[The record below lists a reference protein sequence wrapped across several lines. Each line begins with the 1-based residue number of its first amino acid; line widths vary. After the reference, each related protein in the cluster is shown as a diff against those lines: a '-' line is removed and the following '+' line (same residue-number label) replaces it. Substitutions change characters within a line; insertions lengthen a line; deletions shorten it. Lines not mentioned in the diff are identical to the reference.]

1 MNTIRRLWCKK
12 RGDIGGC
19 EQYYRRTPHWCQHGW
34 CTYYAGGDLD
44 RSTMMIIYFLT
55 SEFPNH
61 HSIFISLSVSFFT
74 VSGSIGDRWL
84 CCYVFFFIPGFLTG
98 PFPCWFAMLI
108 VEFSPSHLRCT
119 WTVEAAGPWSG
130 WTFVATCVEEWRDD
144 GVPPGR
150 FPPRLS
156 SHGSRADY
164 RWLKWARLLS
174 KREWRGGRVSN
185 RFHFTS

>member
-1 MNTIRRLWCKK
+1 MDDVRTMREVIWIGAPWWSYTFWLQSFLTTTRFLFLCQSIFLQSV
-12 RGDIGGC
+12 DLSEIGGFVV
-19 EQYYRRTPHWCQHGW
+19 
-34 CTYYAGGDLD
+34 
-44 RSTMMIIYFLT
+44 MF
-55 SEFPNH
+55 
-61 HSIFISLSVSFFT
+61 
-74 VSGSIGDRWL
+74 
-84 CCYVFFFIPGFLTG
+84 FFFIPGFLTG